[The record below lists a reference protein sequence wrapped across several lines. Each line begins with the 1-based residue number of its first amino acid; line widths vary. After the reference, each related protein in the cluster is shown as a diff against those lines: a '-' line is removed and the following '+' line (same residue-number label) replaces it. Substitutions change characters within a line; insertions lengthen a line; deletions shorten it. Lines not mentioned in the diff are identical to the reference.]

1 MRNQTELMG
10 AILTNEMAQTIIDY
24 VSPIYG
30 NSYVGL
36 WIFQAIGTV
45 LEEIYN
51 LANDLKKETN
61 PVTSTLLLDYWEAH
75 YGLSKDSTMT
85 PEQRRSRIITKIRN
99 RGACSPA
106 RLATAVSD
114 ALGGVGVDITENVTP
129 NKFIVSIRENVPSL
143 EPAIAVIEK
152 MKPAHLIYEIVIGQ
166 QSTLTA
172 EMKTANAITHAEV
185 FTIYTA
191 D

>member
-45 LEEIYN
+45 LGELYD

-85 PEQRRSRIITKIRN
+85 TEQRRSRIITKIRN

-106 RLATAVSD
+106 RLAAAVSD
-114 ALGGVGVDITENVTP
+114 ALGGVEVDITENVAP
-129 NKFIVSIRENVPSL
+129 NKFMVSTRENVPSL
-143 EPAIAVIEK
+143 EPAIAVIDQ
-152 MKPAHLIYEIVIGQ
+152 MKPAHLTYEIVIGQ

-172 EMKTANAITHAEV
+172 EMKTASAITHAEV